1 MMEQTILIQL
11 FMKNIS
17 IAQLNDAFRR
27 GDPKIPGK
35 FVMTVGIQ
43 SFPKGDV
50 QAIIKTVQ
58 EFNTFNED
66 NDPYGEHDLGS
77 FTFKGEK
84 IFWKID
90 LYDPG
95 LQFYSE
101 DPLVLTKTV
110 RVLTVMKTSE
120 YLPKAPV
127 SGSRFFCCPN

>member
-1 MMEQTILIQL
+1 
-11 FMKNIS
+11 MKNIS

-43 SFPKGDV
+43 SFPEEDI
-50 QAIIKTVQ
+50 QAIIQKVQ

-90 LYDPG
+90 TYDPS
-95 LQFYSE
+95 LQFHSE
-101 DPLVLTKTV
+101 DPLDLKKTV
-110 RVLTVMKTSE
+110 RVLTVLKASE
-120 YLPKAPV
+120 Y
-127 SGSRFFCCPN
+127 